1 MNKLLT
7 LSLMVALSIALP
19 ACGGGGS
26 GSTTRRPG
34 GGRTSHAATRHRP
47 PSCAQ

>member
-26 GSTTRRPG
+26 GGSSDEGTFQFN
-34 GGRTSHAATRHRP
+34 SI
-47 PSCAQ
+47 SSYS